1 MATKPIIGY
10 VTVGGARKEISGGYV
25 NIGGVWKPI
34 VKTYVNV
41 NGVWKNAWKELYT
54 WKKYTVK
61 TKSVYKA
68 VKASSTSDT
77 TIPDSDTIYTA
88 SAYTFD
94 TSTGIYTL
102 TSPSSK
108 KPTALSKGYG
118 GSTYFMTG
126 KTGEIMS
133 EYVSK
138 TSVYIS
144 SSDGGVGMIPAQKI
158 TRYKHSSTVTSTTE
172 SRGTYVSDVT
182 SESSSAYP
190 TNGKH
195 TDGYWYVKQ

>member
-61 TKSVYKA
+61 KSSTYAQSKSSLKTNSSHDFSEA
-68 VKASSTSDT
+68 VKYSSS
-77 TIPDSDTIYTA
+77 
-88 SAYTFD
+88 YTFD
-94 TSTGIYTL
+94 SSTGKYTLKSPSTGDCYDLTTTNKYYMTGTSTSGSTMDEY
-102 TSPSSK
+102 SSK
-108 KPTALSKGYG
+108 G
-118 GSTYFMTG
+118 F
-126 KTGEIMS
+126 I
-133 EYVSK
+133 
-138 TSVYIS
+138 IS
-144 SSDGGVGMIPAQKI
+144 GIGTLKYY
-158 TRYKHSSTVTSTTE
+158 THSSTVTSTTE
-172 SRGTYVSDVT
+172 TIGTYISDVT
-182 SESSSAYP
+182 SENSSAYP